1 MQMADEAGV
10 DDGDPLLRGHR
21 GEELGGGC
29 GIVRRADVKAQRA
42 QVGFERR
49 PGDRRTGEDGGRQ
62 TNSLLGC

>member
-1 MQMADEAGV
+1 MADEARVHEGH
-10 DDGDPLLRGHR
+10 PLLCGDV
-21 GEELGGGC
+21 GEQPGD
-29 GIVRRADVKAQRA
+29 VRRVTGRTDVEAQRA

>member
-1 MQMADEAGV
+1 MSDEAGV
-10 DDGDPLLRGHR
+10 DDGDPLLGGRG
-21 GEELGGGC
+21 GDQLGGGR
-29 GIVRRADVKAQRA
+29 GIVRRTDVEAQRA